1 MEDDH
6 KSRTRK
12 KKEDRALQAL
22 GEELVALSP
31 EQLEQIPM
39 QERLHEAVMAA
50 RKTKSHGARRRQM
63 QYIGRLMRDVA
74 PEPIENALKNI
85 RIGDSRKALAFKKVE
100 KWRDEIQDG
109 NPRIL
114 EEILRTCPHAE
125 RQRLTQL
132 ARNARNRRD
141 GERGAKSSKIL
152 FRYLKEISCLDR

>member
-100 KWRDEIQDG
+100 KV
-109 NPRIL
+109 
-114 EEILRTCPHAE
+114 A
-125 RQRLTQL
+125 
-132 ARNARNRRD
+132 RRD
-141 GERGAKSSKIL
+141 TGRKPQDSRGDPPDLSPCRKAASDPAGKKCTQSEGWGEGRKVLENTLSLS
-152 FRYLKEISCLDR
+152 

>member
-12 KKEDRALQAL
+12 KKQDRALQAL
-22 GEELVALSP
+22 GEELVALSSQ
-31 EQLEQIPM
+31 QLEQIPM
-39 QERLHEAVMAA
+39 QERLHEAVLTA

-74 PEPIENALKNI
+74 PAPIENALKNI

-100 KWRDEIQDG
+100 KWRDEIRDG

-152 FRYLKEISCLDR
+152 FRYLKEISCL